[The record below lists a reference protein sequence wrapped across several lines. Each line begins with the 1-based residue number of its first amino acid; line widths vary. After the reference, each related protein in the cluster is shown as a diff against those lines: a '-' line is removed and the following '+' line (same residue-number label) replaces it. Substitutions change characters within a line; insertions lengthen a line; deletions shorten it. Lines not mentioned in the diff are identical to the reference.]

1 MTTRRTSSPAPKPE
15 RDLVSGT
22 VVRPLP
28 DEGTAEG
35 NDRPKAVGLVSG
47 GLDSTLA
54 AEMMV
59 RQGLDVTG
67 LYFSTGFCKT
77 DHRRAVQREKD
88 RDPARLRNEALRA
101 GAEGG
106 FPVEIVDVAEEY
118 LQEVVL
124 HPKHGYGQHIN
135 PCIDCRIF
143 MLRKAKDYADAI
155 GAETVFTG
163 EVIGQRPFSQYRSA
177 LRLIEEQS
185 GLEGRLLRPLSANH
199 LEPTRAEQKGLI
211 DRDALGSFGGR
222 SRRGQEDLAR
232 EYGIEDFPQP
242 SGGCCFLADAAYAR
256 RFKDLVAH
264 LGTESIDQE
273 QVLLLKVGR
282 QFRLSPQAKLHV
294 GRDDAE
300 NRFLQRFAPG
310 RWRIEAEGLEGPTG
324 IVNGVPEDSDLE
336 LAAAIVARYADRLGA
351 TSANVVLRR
360 GGPAPAK
367 VSEDGEEARSA
378 SDAGVD
384 PGTYGSIY
392 HDARRLLNVA
402 PADSA
407 RIESL
412 RI

>member
-1 MTTRRTSSPAPKPE
+1 LSSRRTPPPAGGP
-15 RDLVSGT
+15 RRAAGSGENA
-22 VVRPLP
+22 PP
-28 DEGTAEG
+28 PNDPGTNAESG
-35 NDRPKAVGLVSG
+35 RAKAVGLVSG

-54 AEMMV
+54 AEMMA
-59 RQGLDVTG
+59 RQGMDVTG

-77 DHRRAVQREKD
+77 DHRRAVQRAKD
-88 RDPARLRNEALRA
+88 RDPERLRNEALRA

-106 FPVEIVDVAEEY
+106 FPVEVIDVAEEY

-185 GLEGRLLRPLSANH
+185 GLEGRLLRPLSAKH
-199 LEPTRAEQKGLI
+199 LDPTRAEEEGRL
-211 DRDALGSFGGR
+211 DREALGSFGGR

-242 SGGCCFLADAAYAR
+242 SGGCCFLADATYAR

-264 LGTESIDQE
+264 AGAESIDRE

-282 QFRLSPQAKLHV
+282 QFRLSPHVKLHV
-294 GRDDAE
+294 GREEAE
-300 NRFLQRFAPG
+300 NRFLRRFAPG
-310 RWRIEAEGLEGPTG
+310 RWVLEALGLEGPTA
-324 IVNGVPEDSDLE
+324 ILNGTPCDPDLE
-336 LAAAIVARYADRLGA
+336 TAAAIVARYADREGA
-351 TSANVVLRR
+351 PGAEIVMTRYER
-360 GGPAPAK
+360 
-367 VSEDGEEARSA
+367 VSSMV
-378 SDAGVD
+378 SDAPGVLEEVMD
-384 PGTYGSIY
+384 ECEPPL
-392 HDARRLLNVA
+392 AERRLLTVEA
-402 PADSA
+402 IDLEAA
-407 RIESL
+407 EKMRL
-412 RI
+412 